1 MKEKNHNEVNFEKH
15 WIETVDQSEWN
26 IYSDTD
32 SSVGSN
38 LIVTK
43 DRKEVIENLYNQINQ
58 KPLKTKDVKGY
69 LVDAKFPEDLKV
81 LSFNTSLKIPEFKK
95 VKSIWKYKVK
105 RKLYKLKVQD
115 KEIICTE
122 NHSIFVRRNNEI
134 IKIKLKD
141 LKHGDEIILI
151 KERNDNG

>member
-1 MKEKNHNEVNFEKH
+1 MKKTNKDIIFKKH
-15 WIETVDQSEWN
+15 WIETVDESEWN

-32 SSVGSN
+32 SCVSSN

-43 DRKEVIENLYNQINQ
+43 DGNEIIKNLYNQINQ
-58 KPLKTKDVKGY
+58 NPLKTKDIKGY
-69 LVDAKFPEDLKV
+69 LVDAKFPEDLEV

-134 IKIKLKD
+134 IKIRLKD
-141 LKHGDEIILI
+141 LKHRDEIILI
-151 KERNDNG
+151 EERSNNG